1 MNMNCNDYK
10 EAIAAGPSESFDG
23 GTAHASACESCSDY
37 REEMRALDGKIA
49 RALSIGVPELKM
61 PELSPIEADANVVN
75 LFGRKVRFTTP
86 TWLGIAASFAIAAI
100 FASRML
106 GGGAEYLS
114 LADEVI
120 AHLDHEPQALRVVS
134 TPVSTRMLNNVVSPD
149 VADVG
154 GLGLITYARTCLI
167 NGKPVPHLVIQGV
180 KGPITLLLMPD
191 EKIERAVLLLGE
203 GIKGVILPV
212 GNGSIAIIGDRD
224 EALEQYEQQIIDS
237 VKWSI

>member
-1 MNMNCNDYK
+1 MNCNDYK
-10 EAIAAGPSESFDG
+10 EAIAADPSESFDG
-23 GTAHASACESCSDY
+23 GTAHASACESCGDY
-37 REEMRALDGKIA
+37 REEMRALNGKIA

-75 LFGRKVRFTTP
+75 LPFGRKVRITTP
-86 TWLGIAASFAIAAI
+86 TWLGIAASFAIAAV
-100 FASRML
+100 FAARML
-106 GGGAEYLS
+106 GGGAEYSS
-114 LADEVI
+114 LAAEVI
-120 AHLDHEPQALRVVS
+120 AHLDYEPQALRVVS
-134 TPVSTRMLNNVVSPD
+134 TPVSTRMLINVVSSD

-154 GLGLITYARTCLI
+154 GLGLITYARTCPI
-167 NGKPVPHLVIQGV
+167 NGKPVPHLVLQGA

-191 EKIERAVLLLGE
+191 EKIERAVPLLGK

-237 VKWSI
+237 VRWST